1 MKNLFIAR
9 PRKRLQSTLRR
20 HLLLCVAAIF
30 VGQAPPASA
39 RDDAA
44 FQSALEVPAV
54 QKQALQLARHALLL
68 WFASGRIMA
77 APTKLSPVLKQRCGV
92 IATIEKR
99 GQIQP
104 RGCRGTLAPARLDL
118 ATEII
123 HNIISAATRDERV
136 AKLRREELNQCRIS
150 LTIILATPAIASL
163 SGHDASRNGLIAQR
177 GDQIGLVL
185 PFEGHD
191 SVTQLRWAKRKANLR
206 DDAAVSLREVI
217 AVRFRED

>member
-1 MKNLFIAR
+1 MGIL
-9 PRKRLQSTLRR
+9 
-20 HLLLCVAAIF
+20 VALS
-30 VGQAPPASA
+30 GQAAPASA
-39 RDDAA
+39 RDFSA
-44 FQSALEVPAV
+44 FQSALETPQV
-54 QKQALQLARHALLL
+54 QKEALQLARKALQF
-68 WFASGRIMA
+68 WFATGRILST
-77 APTKLSPVLKQRCGV
+77 PTQSSPALKQRCAV

-123 HNIISAATRDERV
+123 HNIIAAAARDARV

-163 SGHDASRNGLIAQR
+163 AEHDASRNGLIAQR
-177 GDQIGLVL
+177 GDKIGLVL

-191 SVTQLRWAKRKANLR
+191 GATQLKWAKRKAGLR